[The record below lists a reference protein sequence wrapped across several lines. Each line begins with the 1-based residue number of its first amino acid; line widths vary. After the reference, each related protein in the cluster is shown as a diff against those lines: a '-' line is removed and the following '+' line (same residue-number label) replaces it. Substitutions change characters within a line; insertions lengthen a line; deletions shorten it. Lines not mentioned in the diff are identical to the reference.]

1 MCAVLASF
9 EGARREKVRDG
20 DGAFRDC
27 YGNQPGALQSTGIG
41 PPHSRVLATIA
52 FTFARVCERGTRQQV
67 YAPHH
72 RANQSLDM
80 APEMG
85 CRDGTEIELD
95 VVLTAATAQRLAT
108 EIFAIVG
115 PEDVH
120 QAAEGPLQTAETAR
134 QKPRLFG

>member
-1 MCAVLASF
+1 ML
-9 EGARREKVRDG
+9 
-20 DGAFRDC
+20 
-27 YGNQPGALQSTGIG
+27 TG
-41 PPHSRVLATIA
+41 IA
-52 FTFARVCERGTRQQV
+52 FTFAGVCERGTRQQV

-95 VVLTAATAQRLAT
+95 VVFTAATAQWLAT

-115 PEDVH
+115 SQDVH
-120 QAAEGPLQTAETAR
+120 QAAEGPLQMAETAR
-134 QKPRLFG
+134 Q